1 MQTQIEEEQRQ
12 REEARESYNMAERR
26 CMMLQGEV
34 EELRTALEQAERARK
49 AAESEL
55 SEANERVNE
64 LSAQVSSFQGQKRK
78 LESDIQAMQV
88 CCQHPYFFL
97 LNNIQCINTHSFT
110 LLIQPFF
117 YLDRSWWNE
126 QRSEG
131 RWWTR

>member
-88 CCQHPYFFL
+88 CYQYRYFL
-97 LNNIQCINTHSFT
+97 SLSSIQCMNRVHSFNT
-110 LLIQPFF
+110 TYTGTIL
-117 YLDRSWWNE
+117 
-126 QRSEG
+126 
-131 RWWTR
+131 

>member
-26 CMMLQGEV
+26 CMILQGEV

-88 CCQHPYFFL
+88 CCQHPYFFYWIIS
-97 LNNIQCINTHSFT
+97 NA
-110 LLIQPFF
+110 
-117 YLDRSWWNE
+117 
-126 QRSEG
+126 
-131 RWWTR
+131 